1 MIGYRYR
8 AHVEK
13 IYDGDTI
20 TVRVDLGFHTHTIQR
35 LRLARIDA
43 WEVRGEERPAGL
55 IARDWLRTQILGRD
69 VEVTTTKDKRGKWGR
84 YIAEVFTLDGG
95 CLNDMIV
102 SNGHGRYHDY

>member
-8 AHVEK
+8 AHVLK

-20 TVRVDLGFHTHTIQR
+20 TVRVDLGFHTHRIER
-35 LRLARIDA
+35 LRLARINA

-84 YIAEVFTLDGG
+84 YIAEVFTLDGAN
-95 CLNDMIV
+95 LNDALV
-102 SNGHGRYHDY
+102 ANSHAKYHDY

>member
-43 WEVRGEERPAGL
+43 WEGRGEERPAGL

-69 VEVTTTKDKRGKWGR
+69 VEVETNKDATGKWGR
-84 YIAEVFTLDGG
+84 YIAEVFTVDGAN
-95 CLNDMIV
+95 LNDALV
-102 SNGHGRYHDY
+102 ANGHAKYHDY

>member
-8 AHVEK
+8 AHVLK

-55 IARDWLRTQILGRD
+55 IARDWLRSQILGRD
-69 VEVTTTKDKRGKWGR
+69 VEVQTNKDATGKWGR
-84 YIAEVFTLDGG
+84 YIAEVFTVDGAN
-95 CLNDMIV
+95 LNDALV
-102 SNGHGRYHDY
+102 ANGHAKYHDY

>member
-1 MIGYRYR
+1 MIGYRYW

-20 TVRVDLGFHTHTIQR
+20 TVRVDLGFHTHRIER

-55 IARDWLRTQILGRD
+55 IARDWLRTQILGKD
-69 VEVTTTKDKRGKWGR
+69 IEVETSKTGKYGR

-95 CLNDMIV
+95 CLNDAIV